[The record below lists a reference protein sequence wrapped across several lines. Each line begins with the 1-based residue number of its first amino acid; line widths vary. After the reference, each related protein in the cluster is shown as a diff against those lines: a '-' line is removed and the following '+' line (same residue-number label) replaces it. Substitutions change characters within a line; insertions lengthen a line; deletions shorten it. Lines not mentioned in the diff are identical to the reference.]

1 MQEAFFT
8 YVSLLTPERKNRKG
22 GVVKSRE
29 NHMSDHQNKHSS
41 EDKKAERLERQARA
55 LRENLMKRKLQGRE
69 RLQEKADGEKN
80 KGQE

>member
-8 YVSLLTPERKNRKG
+8 YVSLLTTEGKKRKG
-22 GVVKSRE
+22 EETKSRE
-29 NHMSDHQNKHSS
+29 NHMSDHRNKQTS
-41 EDKKAERLERQARA
+41 EDKKADRLERQARA

-69 RLQEKADGEKN
+69 RAQEKADSSKN